1 MSGISYSWSAV
12 NGTITSGQNTNS
24 VNVSFS
30 FGTNRIV
37 RCTIFNGSVYETFE
51 RSINATGT
59 ANQARMSVAESD
71 EIIETENLMEDN
83 DSNIIVFPNPSSDIV
98 NLEMKLP
105 DTYTLFL
112 HNSDTGVL
120 IYQSTFNGNTTQL
133 DLSKF
138 TNKRIIVKVVS
149 SDNQI
154 FYKRIIRR

>member
-1 MSGISYSWSAV
+1 
-12 NGTITSGQNTNS
+12 
-24 VNVSFS
+24 
-30 FGTNRIV
+30 
-37 RCTIFNGSVYETFE
+37 
-51 RSINATGT
+51 
-59 ANQARMSVAESD
+59 MSVAESD

-120 IYQSTFNGNTTQL
+120 IYQSTFNGNATLL

-138 TNKRIIVKVVS
+138 TNKRIILK
-149 SDNQI
+149 NLKWI
-154 FYKRIIRR
+154 FYSSSKLL